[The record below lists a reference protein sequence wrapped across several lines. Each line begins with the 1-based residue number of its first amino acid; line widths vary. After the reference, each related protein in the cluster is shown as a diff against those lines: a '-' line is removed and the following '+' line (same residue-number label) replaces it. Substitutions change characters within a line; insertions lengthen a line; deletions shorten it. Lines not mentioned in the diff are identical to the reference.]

1 MVSTNFAARISKI
14 LACNWNLALKRPLL
28 YGVEGPISQWHLAS
42 SGPITAPG
50 MLIFANHLEPLPSL
64 GADLLPVSYFVNAI
78 VKLKHLVYF
87 FGYPPTCLLVTLH
100 TL

>member
-1 MVSTNFAARISKI
+1 
-14 LACNWNLALKRPLL
+14 
-28 YGVEGPISQWHLAS
+28 
-42 SGPITAPG
+42 